1 MNPTTDTSPAGTRE
15 NAQFTTTHWN
25 VVLAAGGPESPEAR
39 QALERLC
46 QSYWYPLYAYLRR
59 NGKSEA
65 DAKDLTQGFFS
76 LLLQG
81 NDLGQV
87 QRVKGKFRSFLLAS
101 LNNFLCDVWDKVN
114 AQKRGGGETILS
126 LDDFTGEDRYH
137 LEPADVMDPEK
148 LYERRWAMTVLD
160 QAWLRLQEEFTQA
173 GNSVLFERLKDRV
186 AGEKNDPTY
195 AQIAAELQ
203 RAEGTIK
210 SDVHRMRER
219 FRELVREEVANT
231 VSSPEEVNEELRHLF
246 RVFSR

>member
-25 VVLAAGGPESPEAR
+25 VVLAAGGPESPEAH

-46 QSYWYPLYAYLRR
+46 QTYWYPLYAYVRKKG
-59 NGKSEA
+59 NSDA
-65 DAKDLTQGFFS
+65 DAKDVTQEFFAR
-76 LLLQG
+76 LLRRH
-81 NDLGQV
+81 DFGQV
-87 QRVKGKFRSFLLAS
+87 EPAKGKFRSFLLGC
-101 LNNFLCDVWDKVN
+101 LNHFLAESWKKTN
-114 AQKRGGGETILS
+114 AQKRGGGKPIVS
-126 LDDFTGEDRYH
+126 LDDSTGEDRYH
-137 LEPADVMDPEK
+137 LEPVDIMDPEK
-148 LYERRWAMTVLD
+148 LFERRWALTVLD
-160 QAWLRLQEEFTQA
+160 RAWSRLHEEFNKA
-173 GNSVLFERLKDRV
+173 ANSVLFERLKDRV

>member
-1 MNPTTDTSPAGTRE
+1 
-15 NAQFTTTHWN
+15 
-25 VVLAAGGPESPEAR
+25 
-39 QALERLC
+39 
-46 QSYWYPLYAYLRR
+46 
-59 NGKSEA
+59 
-65 DAKDLTQGFFS
+65 
-76 LLLQG
+76 
-81 NDLGQV
+81 
-87 QRVKGKFRSFLLAS
+87 
-101 LNNFLCDVWDKVN
+101 
-114 AQKRGGGETILS
+114 
-126 LDDFTGEDRYH
+126 
-137 LEPADVMDPEK
+137 
-148 LYERRWAMTVLD
+148 MTVLD
-160 QAWLRLQEEFTQA
+160 RAWSRLHEEFNKA